1 MRTCSR
7 LLSVALMVI
16 GTVWVCPTGSAQ
28 TRAPQTVLTIHWG
41 VEDFPTN
48 PVMDAAIRD
57 ALLSRSGAPV
67 DYYAEYLESETLPP
81 ENTSVALRKYIRH
94 KFEGRRI
101 DLVITTATPAL
112 QFATRHREEL
122 FPNVPIVFVA
132 GVVPD
137 GMVNHTF
144 ARVTG
149 VVSDPGFGETLDLAL
164 RLHRSV
170 RQVFV
175 VAQAPTVEG
184 YDERVRSALHPFG
197 QRVKLTYIRE
207 RSTSDLLA
215 TIKTIPAD
223 SLILYTRYAPSDA
236 ENVVDTDAV
245 ARLMAEVSPVPIYG
259 VSDVYMDTGVVGG
272 MMRGTRATGTRIGEI
287 ARQILDGAPPEN
299 IPVGVVALVPTF
311 DWRQVRRWGIDPSL
325 LPPGSDIRF
334 RVPTIWETYRG
345 YIIGTVIVV
354 GVQLLLIAGLLA
366 QRARRQRAEETV
378 RASEVMLR
386 TSYDRIRHMA
396 GRLIN
401 AQEAAR
407 ASMARDLHDD
417 VCQRLVCVNMTV
429 KSLQRL
435 SGDIHDGDARQ
446 AFAQLERET
455 NDMFDGIRR
464 LSHEL
469 HPANLSLIGLAAT
482 LKAHCNEVASRH
494 GVQVKFETAGELGHV
509 PGNLALCFFRI
520 GQEALRNGVV
530 HGKAQRFVV
539 SLTRRG
545 EVIEL
550 TVTDD
555 GSGFDLE
562 AVRGDASNG
571 LGLVSMEER
580 AHAIGAEVHI
590 VSGPRQGTTVRV
602 RSSGGDREPANR
614 ETAPERRPMPLST

>member
-1 MRTCSR
+1 
-7 LLSVALMVI
+7 V
-16 GTVWVCPTGSAQ
+16 
-28 TRAPQTVLTIHWG
+28 TIHWG
-41 VEDFPTN
+41 AEDFPTN
-48 PVMDAAIRD
+48 PTIDAAIRD
-57 ALLSRSGAPV
+57 ALLSRSAAPV

-81 ENTSVALRKYIRH
+81 ENAAVALRDYIRH

-112 QFATRHREEL
+112 QFAIRHREEL
-122 FPNVPIVFVA
+122 FPDIPIVFAA
-132 GVVPD
+132 GVAPD
-137 GMVNHTF
+137 VMGDRAF
-144 ARVTG
+144 PRVTG

-164 RLHRSV
+164 RLHPSV
-170 RQVFV
+170 RHVFV
-175 VAQAPTVEG
+175 VAQAPTVES
-184 YDERVRSALHPFG
+184 YDERVRSALRPFA
-197 QRVKLTYIRE
+197 QRVELTYIRE
-207 RSTSDLLA
+207 PSISDLLSRIRA
-215 TIKTIPAD
+215 IPAE

-236 ENVVDTDAV
+236 ENIVHTDAV
-245 ARLMAEVSPVPIYG
+245 VRLMAEVSPVPIYG
-259 VSDVYMDTGVVGG
+259 TTDVYIDTGVVGG

-299 IPVGVVALVPTF
+299 IPVGVAPLVPTF
-311 DWRQVRRWGIDPSL
+311 DWRQVQRWGIDPSR

-334 RVPTIWETYRG
+334 RVPTTWETYRG

-366 QRARRQRAEETV
+366 QRARRQRAEDTI
-378 RASEVMLR
+378 RAREVMLR

-417 VCQRLVCVNMTV
+417 VCQRLVCVSMTV
-429 KSLQRL
+429 KGLQRL
-435 SGDIHDGDARQ
+435 SGDIQDGDAQQ

-455 NDMFDGIRR
+455 TDMFDGIRR
-464 LSHEL
+464 LAHEL
-469 HPANLSLIGLAAT
+469 HPANLSLLGLGPT

-494 GVQVKFETAGELGHV
+494 SVQVKFETAGELGHV
-509 PGNLALCFFRI
+509 PGNVALCFFRI

-530 HGKAQRFVV
+530 HGKAQRFLV
-539 SLTRRG
+539 SLIRTG

-550 TVTDD
+550 TITDD
-555 GSGFDLE
+555 GGGFDLE
-562 AVRGDASNG
+562 AVRGDASTG

-602 RSSGGDREPANR
+602 RSASGDTERANR
-614 ETAPERRPMPLST
+614 VKRHSWHDSAHRPRTAHKRGRTPIST